1 MKLFDYRFLVLLVL
15 FCSGSRAQTTKI
27 SVFETQKEVIATL
40 RKTTLR
46 EAKRVLKS
54 NPITVTAETSER
66 SAGGIHD
73 FYSEGDYWWPDPE
86 NPDGPYV
93 RRDGETNPENFTAH
107 RLAMIRFSRLVGT
120 LTSAFLLTENQ
131 KYSASAVKHLRAW
144 FIDEKTKMNPSL
156 LYAQAIKGRVT
167 GRGIG
172 IIDMI
177 QLIEVAQSA
186 RVLERENA
194 ISPADLNAVKQWFSE
209 YLTWVTT
216 HPYGIDERDTEN
228 NHATCWVMQVA
239 AFAKLT
245 DNKELLAYCSNRY
258 KTVLLPN
265 QMASNGSFPLEM
277 SRTKP
282 YGYALFNLDAL
293 TTVCEIL
300 STEDDSL
307 WNFQTPDGKQIKTAI
322 EFMYPFVDD
331 KNKWELTP
339 DVMYFDEWPVA
350 HPFLV
355 FGANEYQVNDWLKT
369 WKRLEHFPET
379 QEVVRNLP
387 VRHPLIW
394 LVE

>member
-1 MKLFDYRFLVLLVL
+1 MKLFEWVLILL
-15 FCSGSRAQTTKI
+15 FVSSSAIVFGQTAKI
-27 SVFETQKEVIATL
+27 SSREIQKEAATVL
-40 RKTTLR
+40 RKTTLKQ
-46 EAKRVLKS
+46 AKKALFS
-54 NPITVTAETSER
+54 EPITVTAETSER

-86 NPDGPYV
+86 NPDGPYI
-93 RRDGETNPENFTAH
+93 RRDGETNPANFTAH
-107 RLAMIRFSRLVGT
+107 RLAMIRFSKLVGT
-120 LTSAFLLTENQ
+120 LTSAFLLTKNH
-131 KYSASAVKHLRAW
+131 KYSESAVKHLRAW
-144 FIDEKTKMNPSL
+144 FITDETKMNPSL
-156 LYAQAIKGRVT
+156 LYAQAIEGRVT

-177 QLIEVAQSA
+177 QLIEVAQSV
-186 RVLERENA
+186 RILERENA
-194 ISPADLNAVKQWFSE
+194 ISSTDLTAVKKWFSQ

-245 DNKELLAYCSNRY
+245 ENKELLAYCSNRF

-265 QMASNGSFPLEM
+265 QMALDGSFPLEM

-282 YGYALFNLDAL
+282 YGYALFNLDAM

-307 WNFQTPDGKQIKTAI
+307 WKFYTPNGKNIRNAI
-322 EFMYPFVDD
+322 EFMYPFVENKD
-331 KNKWELTP
+331 KWQLTP
-339 DVMYFDEWPVA
+339 DVMYFENWPVA
-350 HPFLV
+350 HPFLI

-387 VRHPLIW
+387 VRHSLIW
-394 LVE
+394 LLD